1 MWSLFSLLEDLK
13 PQFSAALGRQV
24 GLAELTIISIQ
35 LSPQQ
40 ALVVTNRNIY
50 LFRRGILRVRA
61 NVISIGEIDLIRVV
75 GRDLVLEGAKGIL
88 GRLQFNHKKEL
99 QVPVYQKLE
108 GLILKKQR

>member
-50 LFRRGILRVRA
+50 LFRREFSVRA
-61 NVISIGEIDLIRVV
+61 NVISIGEIDLI
-75 GRDLVLEGAKGIL
+75 LVEGICAGGGKRHFGEAAI
-88 GRLQFNHKKEL
+88 
-99 QVPVYQKLE
+99 
-108 GLILKKQR
+108 